1 VISQINRR
9 CVLRSGLRSCLQL
22 APAAL
27 PQSSAGGRLSAC
39 AEPRILQPRWPYNYR
54 LAPAVI
60 RPVVP
65 LDLTCRIS
73 PVSYLSQC
81 RPWRNFRIAPDVILR
96 LPVVTNSR
104 LAPFVRY
111 FGPAYHAACSSRC
124 LPHASPGLAA
134 NLRPSPKLD
143 LHLASHITPGL
154 HRRLQASAL
163 PVTQPSAC
171 AVCCVLR
178 LSWRPARCFCQIAR
192 PSVIRRRPSLPC
204 IHPVLSPSVPPP
216 SGFRLAPNAVFCGFP
231 CNRFP
236 VHRNLVFHLPP
247 ASASPGLRR
256 FLLLPVIPVRQ
267 TSDLRPWSSTP
278 ARHLMKPSA
287 CAVCAMSCL
296 LGDQPSFSF
305 GCCFTLLAPDDQ
317 PPLSFEA

>member
-1 VISQINRR
+1 VISWINRR
-9 CVLRSGLRSCLQL
+9 CVLRSGLRSCLRL

-27 PQSSAGGRLSAC
+27 PQSSAGGRSPAC
-39 AEPRILQPRWPYNYR
+39 AESRFLQRRWPYNFR

-65 LDLTCRIS
+65 LDLTSRIS

-96 LPVVTNSR
+96 LPSLTNSR
-104 LAPFVRY
+104 LTPFVRHA
-111 FGPAYHAACSSRC
+111 GPAYDAACSSRC

-143 LHLASHITPGL
+143 LHLASHITPGS
-154 HRRLQASAL
+154 HRRLQTSAL
-163 PVTQPSAC
+163 PVTQPPAC
-171 AVCCVLR
+171 AVCCVHL

-204 IHPVLSPSVPPP
+204 IRPVLSPSVPPP
-216 SGFRLAPNAVFCGFP
+216 SGFRLAPNAVFCGLP

-236 VHRNLVFHLPP
+236 ARRNLVFHLHPV
-247 ASASPGLRR
+247 SASPGLRR
-256 FLLLPVIPVRQ
+256 SPLPPVIPVRQ
-267 TSDLRPWSSTP
+267 TSDLRP
-278 ARHLMKPSA
+278 
-287 CAVCAMSCL
+287 
-296 LGDQPSFSF
+296 
-305 GCCFTLLAPDDQ
+305 
-317 PPLSFEA
+317 